1 MSIKQILLVFG
12 ILLSN
17 FVYSQNKQ
25 ILFGFAEMPNTLMV
39 NPGAETNFKYH
50 GGIPVLSGFSIN
62 IGASEGS
69 LADLFLT
76 DNANINTKFENLTNK
91 LTNRDFLSFN
101 LQIDVLNGGY
111 RLDEKTYLSFGMYQ
125 EIDFI
130 GYYPKDVVELL
141 YYGNQPFINK
151 TVHFSD
157 LKFRGEMLGVIHAGL
172 SYKMNKKLNVGGRF
186 KLYSGSLHISSNNN
200 AGAFSTFEGV
210 NNVYRHNLSNININA
225 NTSGIFDVNENL
237 NVGIKDALGN
247 TLLSKNIGVGV
258 DLGFTYH
265 YSPQIEFTGSILDV
279 GFVSYSKNNNNL
291 TVTGN
296 HQFDGI
302 NLLYDSNNNDYWGEL
317 DRELNANVP
326 RETNTNSY
334 VVWRPIKLN
343 GAVRYSFGRARIN
356 KECYDET
363 YKEYYNNAVGL
374 QLFAVTRPL
383 STQVAATVF
392 LEKSLSENFH
402 AKFTYTVD
410 DFSMSNIGVGVSTQ
424 MGLFQMYGMVG
435 NVLKLSDLTQAQSA
449 SLQFGFNLIF
459 N

>member
-12 ILLSN
+12 VLLSS
-17 FVYSQNKQ
+17 FIYSQNKQ

-200 AGAFSTFEGV
+200 GGTFSTFEGV

-225 NTSGIFDVNENL
+225 NTSGFFDVNENL

-326 RETNTNSY
+326 RETNT
-334 VVWRPIKLN
+334 IHTLFGGQLN
-343 GAVRYSFGRARIN
+343 
-356 KECYDET
+356 
-363 YKEYYNNAVGL
+363 
-374 QLFAVTRPL
+374 
-383 STQVAATVF
+383 
-392 LEKSLSENFH
+392 
-402 AKFTYTVD
+402 
-410 DFSMSNIGVGVSTQ
+410 
-424 MGLFQMYGMVG
+424 
-435 NVLKLSDLTQAQSA
+435 
-449 SLQFGFNLIF
+449 
-459 N
+459 